1 MAGPHPSCGEKGVR
15 TSLPAQRGAHIASI
29 LTQVVGERAIGERGG
44 ESGWRGQC
52 FPCGP
57 KPDVVMKPRVIAPV
71 LCTCNEPQKGGFFM
85 KFLLKIIGLLFPNL
99 GIGLPVCLGH

>member
-1 MAGPHPSCGEKGVR
+1 MKRFS
-15 TSLPAQRGAHIASI
+15 GATTLQTASSDS
-29 LTQVVGERAIGERGG
+29 A
-44 ESGWRGQC
+44 QC